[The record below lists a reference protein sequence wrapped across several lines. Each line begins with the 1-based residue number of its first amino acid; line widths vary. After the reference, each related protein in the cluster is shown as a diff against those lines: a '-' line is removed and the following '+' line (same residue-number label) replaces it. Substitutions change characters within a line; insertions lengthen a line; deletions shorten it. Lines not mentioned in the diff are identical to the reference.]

1 MYQVLDG
8 GNGNP
13 GFESSYCVE
22 STQAYVTGTDGESYP
37 IAGQCC
43 DSSGGCHRY
52 ISTNDDDGC
61 ISGWSRIALD
71 YTIEDGFNATTSLGV
86 TFTYD
91 ELEAFCASK
100 DLQTCTANCAG
111 TGCYYNLNPVWTGNT
126 C

>member
-91 ELEAFCASK
+91 ELEAFCASEG
-100 DLQTCTANCAG
+100 LQTCTANCKG
-111 TGCYYNLNPVWTGNT
+111 STGC
-126 C
+126 